1 MARRKSHK
9 KAAHHK
15 RRRTSHRR
23 KGMSG
28 IGEIASGALGVIAG
42 AVAAQ
47 YVAKTINGM
56 AKLSDGTKKIA
67 AGGAPLALGFALP
80 MFAKKSALVKSLGLG
95 MIAVGGMNLVK
106 DNVKGAL
113 GAIPAVAGYKRM
125 ALAPSAQNT
134 RGVISG
140 LTTEKA
146 AILTA

>member
-1 MARRKSHK
+1 MARRKHHK
-9 KAAHHK
+9 KATH
-15 RRRTSHRR
+15 RRRKHSR
-23 KGMSG
+23 KSMSG
-28 IGEIASGALGVIAG
+28 VGAIAGGALGVIAG

-47 YVAKTINGM
+47 FVAKSVNGM

-67 AGGAPLALGFALP
+67 AGAAPLALGFALP
-80 MFAKKSALVKSLGLG
+80 MLAKKSAIAKSLGLG
-95 MIAVGGMNLVK
+95 MIAVGGMTLVK

-113 GAIPAVAGYKRM
+113 GAMPAVSGYKRM

>member
-1 MARRKSHK
+1 MARKRHHK
-9 KAAHHK
+9 K
-15 RRRTSHRR
+15 TSHRR
-23 KGMSG
+23 RSRKSMSG
-28 IGEIASGALGVIAG
+28 VGAIAGGALGVIAG

-47 YVAKTINGM
+47 FVAKTVSGM
-56 AKLSDGTKKIA
+56 ANIGDGTKKIL

-80 MFAKKSALVKSLGLG
+80 MFAKKSAIAKSLGLG
-95 MIAVGGMNLVK
+95 MIAVGGMTLVK

-113 GAIPAVAGYKRM
+113 GEMPVISGYKRM
-125 ALAPSAQNT
+125 ALAPSQQNT

>member
-1 MARRKSHK
+1 MARRKHHK
-9 KAAHHK
+9 KAAHS
-15 RRRTSHRR
+15 RRRKHSRR
-23 KGMSG
+23 HMSG
-28 IGEIASGALGVIAG
+28 IGEVATGALGVIAG

-47 YVAKTINGM
+47 YVAKTVSGM

-67 AGGAPLALGFALP
+67 AGAAPLALGFALP
-80 MFAKKSALVKSLGLG
+80 MLAKKSAIAKSLSLG
-95 MIAVGGMNLVK
+95 MIAVGGMTLVK

-113 GAIPAVAGYKRM
+113 GAMPVISGYKRM
-125 ALAPSAQNT
+125 ALAPSAQNN

>member
-15 RRRTSHRR
+15 RRRTSRR

-28 IGEIASGALGVIAG
+28 IGEIATGALGVIAG

-47 YVAKTINGM
+47 YVAKTVNGM

-67 AGGAPLALGFALP
+67 AGAAPLALGFALP
-80 MFAKKSALVKSLGLG
+80 MFAKKSAIAKSLGLG
-95 MIAVGGMNLVK
+95 MIAVGGMTLVK

-113 GAIPAVAGYKRM
+113 GAMPVISGYKRM